1 MPKTIRDVDAS
12 VGARLLL
19 RRKELGLSQSAVG
32 EKVGLTF
39 QQIQKYENGVNR
51 ISAGVL
57 YALSRVLEVP
67 IKYFFEDCEP
77 HSKGKASRKALR
89 PDQLNAEN
97 DG

>member
-19 RRKELGLSQSAVG
+19 RRKELGLSQTAVG

-39 QQIQKYENGVNR
+39 QQIQKYEKGVNR
-51 ISAGVL
+51 ISSGLL
-57 YALSRVLEVP
+57 YALSGVLDVP
-67 IKYFFEDCEP
+67 IAYFFEDCEP
-77 HSKGKASRKALR
+77 PPKSKASRKALR
-89 PDQLNAEN
+89 PDQLTAEN